1 MPIVM
6 PIGKVPQMLQRV
18 LIHCSSMAN
27 AAITANVMAATM
39 MPSTVRMPAFYH
51 GTVSGFRKKD

>member
-6 PIGKVPQMLQRV
+6 PIGKVPQMLQWA
-18 LIHCSSMAN
+18 LIHCRPMAN

-39 MPSTVRMPAFYH
+39 MPSTLRMPDTYH
-51 GTVSGFRKKD
+51 DTVSGFRKKD